1 MDIGISIGEIGQ
13 SGVINCCFFFGM
25 LFNEVKLVAFDAD
38 DTLWDCQSHFNSVED
53 RYFELLSPYGTR
65 EYLYD
70 HFFSTETQNMASM
83 GYGSKAFTISLVEN
97 ALRVSG
103 GSISTSKIAEIISL
117 GKSLLEM
124 PTIPLTDVVETLTQ
138 LHYIAEKNNSFR
150 IIVFTK
156 GEIIEQEN
164 KLKRSGLSSFFSDVE
179 IVSDKTEAAY
189 HKLCRLHGVRPNELL
204 MIGNSFKSDIAPA
217 IAIGAF
223 AIYVPYHIV
232 WKMEHT
238 EEFEHPNL
246 IKVSRIIDIIK
257 YFT

>member
-1 MDIGISIGEIGQ
+1 M
-13 SGVINCCFFFGM
+13 VFY
-25 LFNEVKLVAFDAD
+25 EVKLVAFDAD

-65 EYLYD
+65 ENLYD
-70 HFFSTETQNMASM
+70 QFFSTETKNMASM

-103 GSISTSKIAEIISL
+103 GSISTSKIAEIIGL

-124 PTIPLTDVVETLTQ
+124 PATPLTDVVETLTQ
-138 LHYIAEKNNSFR
+138 LHHIAKENNSFK

-179 IVSDKTEAAY
+179 IVSDKTETAY
-189 HKLCRLHGVRPNELL
+189 IRLCRVHGIQPRELL

-217 IAIGAF
+217 LAIGAK
-223 AIYVPYHIV
+223 AIYVPFHIM
-232 WKMEHT
+232 WKMEHS

-257 YFT
+257 YFS